1 MFRIPVN
8 VYLCA
13 IKSND
18 IIGEVVNLGNN
29 YEISIGDLAKTL
41 AKIMNQEIIVEQDD
55 ERLRPKKSEVERLC
69 ANNKKAIEILK
80 WKPLFHGKM
89 GLEEGLHITIEW
101 FKVNKN
107 LSKYKSD
114 IFNI

>member
-1 MFRIPVN
+1 M
-8 VYLCA
+8 
-13 IKSND
+13 
-18 IIGEVVNLGNN
+18 GNN
-29 YEISIGDLAKTL
+29 YEISIGDLAKTI
-41 AKIMNQEIIVEQDD
+41 AKITKQDIFVEQDD
-55 ERLRPKKSEVERLC
+55 KRLRPENSEVERLC

-80 WKPLFHGKM
+80 WKPLFHGKK
-89 GLEEGLHITIEW
+89 GLEEGLHITVEW